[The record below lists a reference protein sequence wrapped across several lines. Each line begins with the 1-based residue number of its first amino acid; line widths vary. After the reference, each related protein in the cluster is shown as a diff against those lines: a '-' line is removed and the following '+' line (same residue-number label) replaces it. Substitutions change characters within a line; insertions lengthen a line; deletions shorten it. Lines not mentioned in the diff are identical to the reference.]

1 MSQFDWTCPFCNR
14 NATLTNYSTHSDQ
27 TYLKLENADGYRCFV
42 TVFVVCPNSEC
53 KKFTL
58 TTLLYEAIQDEETR
72 DWNAGKMLE
81 QWDLI
86 PSSKAK
92 AFPNYIPEA
101 VKNDYDEACQILTLS
116 PKASATLSRRCL
128 QGMIR
133 DFFGLNLHT
142 LKAEIDAIKD
152 KVDPLVWRSIE
163 AVRKVGNIGAH
174 MEKDINVIVDVE
186 PNEAELLVGLIEFL
200 IKDWY
205 VARNNKEEHLKAL
218 IDVAEKKD
226 EAKKVPVA
234 VKN

>member
-1 MSQFDWTCPFCNR
+1 VDQFDWTCPFCGR
-14 NATLTNYSTHSDQ
+14 DATLTDKATHTPQS
-27 TYLKLENADGYRCFV
+27 YLELKNADGFRNFLAS
-42 TVFVVCPNSEC
+42 FVVCPNSKC

-58 TTLLYEAIQDEETR
+58 TAALFDAYQDGFGEWQT
-72 DWNAGKMLE
+72 GKRL
-81 QWDLI
+81 QRWDLI
-86 PSSKAK
+86 PGSKAK
-92 AFPNYIPEA
+92 ALPSYIPEA
-101 VKNDYDEACQILTLS
+101 IKNDYSEACLILTLS

-133 DFFGLNLHT
+133 DFFGVSLPT
-142 LKAEIDAIKD
+142 LKSEIDAIKD
-152 KVDPLVWRSIE
+152 KVDPLVWKSIE

-218 IDVAEKKD
+218 IGVAEKKD
-226 EAKKVPVA
+226 EAKKVSVVA
-234 VKN
+234 KK